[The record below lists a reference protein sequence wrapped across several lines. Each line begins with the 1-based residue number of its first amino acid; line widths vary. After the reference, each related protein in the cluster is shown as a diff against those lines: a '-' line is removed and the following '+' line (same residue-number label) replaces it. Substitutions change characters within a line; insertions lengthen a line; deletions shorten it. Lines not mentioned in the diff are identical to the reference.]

1 MDTVRMFETS
11 TIKLKIFSFNQP
23 KKAEETNISTME
35 VSLEVSESESL
46 FILFECANIVHSSKQ
61 QVQSLLTPE

>member
-1 MDTVRMFETS
+1 MFETS

-23 KKAEETNISTME
+23 KKAEETNISTINME